1 MEAFQAITTKH
12 ADLLAYGNRDDR
24 VWYETLEK
32 VDRFLSDN
40 GKRPGQTA
48 KDPEE
53 KRLGQWL
60 AFNLT
65 ALR

>member
-12 ADLLAYGNRDDR
+12 ADLFDEDKADR
-24 VWYETLEK
+24 VWYDTLEK
-32 VDRFLSDN
+32 VDKFLSDN
-40 GKRPGQTA
+40 GKRPQNLA

-60 AFNLT
+60 SD
-65 ALR
+65 